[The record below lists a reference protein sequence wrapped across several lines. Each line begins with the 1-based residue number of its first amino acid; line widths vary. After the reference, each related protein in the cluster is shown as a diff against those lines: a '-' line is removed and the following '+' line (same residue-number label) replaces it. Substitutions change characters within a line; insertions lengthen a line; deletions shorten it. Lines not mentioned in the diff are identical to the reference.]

1 VFDDPLSCS
10 ARRWEKYSVWKT
22 NLLNQQVMI
31 RYTWLG
37 ATAHDIYESYYG
49 KKA

>member
-1 VFDDPLSCS
+1 MFDAAVECS

-37 ATAHDIYESYYG
+37 ATTNDIYESYYG